1 METPHIHQPSLAP
14 LTFLYRVFCGQ
25 DNQEAKRVLCPLDS
39 TGGMG
44 ETLSRQVGLRGVGR
58 GGGDHCTRPSE
69 MIKPLRRA
77 SLVTMSH
84 TGLEHRGSH
93 KQATRISSCLKLYPS
108 SAQNLSSTIC
118 ATLLPTWSSN
128 VRRTPV
134 IYELETENV

>member
-58 GGGDHCTRPSE
+58 GGGSLY
-69 MIKPLRRA
+69 KALRNDKTFKA
-77 SLVTMSH
+77 GL
-84 TGLEHRGSH
+84 TGHH
-93 KQATRISSCLKLYPS
+93 VPHWT
-108 SAQNLSSTIC
+108 
-118 ATLLPTWSSN
+118 
-128 VRRTPV
+128 RTPWVSQTSHAHFVLFETLPV
-134 IYELETENV
+134 ISTELIINDLRHTITHLEQ